1 MKKQLVPFLMICAC
15 LCLGVSMLRS
25 ADVAGAPAPT
35 LVPPTLV
42 PTPDSSAASESL
54 LSESTVARLQKDGV
68 VRIGLL
74 YNAPPFG
81 ELNIRGDVTGYDA
94 DLARSMADAWG
105 VKFEPVQVT
114 RQTAIDMLK
123 NGSVDLLVAAQ
134 VHYRDLDRHVEFSET
149 YYPSSESV
157 LLRNDDGAAQ
167 LAHMDGRKI
176 GVVMGTPAEGAVAD
190 WQARTGIN
198 ITVTQYLTLD
208 QAFNALLAKEIDG
221 VVDTHIRLT
230 RIIPAPGAAKILDE
244 PVSPEPYAVVMRR
257 QDVNFRNLV
266 NRTLQYLVK
275 KGRMDE
281 IQKAYFPG
289 SKYPPNR
296 VPLWNGLGDDAPK
309 PGQFGAD
316 VPYPAQYAVPRIQNA
331 KVVRVAGVT
340 DLPTDAQESE
350 KRLDTVNRAVIEA
363 MARRWGVQVQYIPNS
378 AANAVDLIASG
389 EADLAV
395 GVPLDWG
402 VADKVDFT
410 APYFLHGDRLLVK
423 KDTDQETFNTLRGKI
438 VGVFGSEPG
447 AADKVNKLADS
458 VQTAV
463 RIFTVVREQD
473 AAFTLLQDNN
483 ADVIFGDSLKLM
495 AHVQANPDALRL
507 GTRGDAPDP
516 WYSRVY
522 VSVAVPRNDI
532 DFRLLVEY
540 TLQEMARDGSWQGL
554 LGQVMLPEDIYP
566 MDIWPG
572 SSDYLG
578 FSLKAR

>member
-1 MKKQLVPFLMICAC
+1 MKKQFGVLLMLFAC
-15 LCLGVSMLRS
+15 LSLGVSLLRS
-25 ADVAGAPAPT
+25 ADAPT

-54 LSESTVARLQKDGV
+54 LSESAVARIQKDGA
-68 VRIGLL
+68 VRVGLL

-105 VKFEPVQVT
+105 VKFQPVQVT
-114 RQTAIDMLK
+114 RQTAIEMLK
-123 NGSVDLLVAAQ
+123 NGSVDMLVAAQ
-134 VHYRDLDRHVEFSET
+134 VHYRQLDSEVEFSET
-149 YYPSSESV
+149 YFQSSESV

-176 GVVMGTPAEGAVAD
+176 GVVVGTPAESAVAD

-198 ITVTQYLTLD
+198 ITVTKYLTLD
-208 QAFNALLAKEIDG
+208 LAFNALLAKEIDG
-221 VVDTHIRLT
+221 VVDTRIRLM
-230 RIIPAPGAAKILDE
+230 RIIPTPGAAKILDE
-244 PVSPEPYAVVMRR
+244 PVSPEPYAVVVRR

-275 KGRMDE
+275 KGRMAE

-289 SKYPPNR
+289 SKYPANL
-296 VPLWNGLGDDAPK
+296 VPLWNGLSEDAPK
-309 PGQFGAD
+309 PAQVGTD
-316 VPYPAQYAVPRIQNA
+316 VPYPAQYAVPRIQGA
-331 KVVRVAGVT
+331 KTVRVAGVT
-340 DLPTDAQESE
+340 DLPPDAQESD
-350 KRLDTVNRAVIEA
+350 KRLDAVNRSVIEA
-363 MARRWGVQVQYIPNS
+363 MAKRWGVQVQYIPNS
-378 AANAVDLIASG
+378 AANAADLVASG
-389 EADLAV
+389 QADLAV

-463 RIFTVVREQD
+463 RIFTVIREQD
-473 AAFTLLQDNN
+473 AAFTLLQDQN
-483 ADVIFGDSLKLM
+483 ADVIFGDSLKLI

-522 VSVAVPRNDI
+522 VSFAVPRNDI

-540 TLQEMARDGSWQGL
+540 TLQEMARDGSWQTL
-554 LGQVMLPEDIYP
+554 LGQVMMPEDIYP
-566 MDIWPG
+566 MDVWPG